1 MCILI
6 WVYTLRL
13 LRQSMIFS
21 WIKSGWASV
30 QKALSSTRKSLQ
42 NKLRML
48 FGRKIDEQL
57 LEDIE
62 EILFEADLGSSS
74 IKEIMQSVKKH
85 LKEQPDASLETLL
98 KVLEESLFSEI
109 SGLSHS
115 WVFSDH
121 KPTVIVVI
129 GANGSGKTTSIAK
142 LAHAFASSGKSVLLA
157 AADTFRAAA
166 LEQLDVW
173 AQRLNINVVKGNY
186 NADPASV
193 AYDAIA
199 ASIARS
205 NDILLIDTAGRL
217 ENRQNLLR
225 ELEKI
230 QRSCQ
235 KALPGSPHEVL
246 LVIDATIGQNG
257 IEQARAFHQA
267 MGITGL
273 ILTKL
278 DGSAKGGIV
287 IAIQKQLGIPVKFI
301 GIGESLDSLIPFEP
315 KAFVHSLLFD
325 DELS

>member
-1 MCILI
+1 M
-6 WVYTLRL
+6 V
-13 LRQSMIFS
+13 FS
-21 WIKSGWASV
+21 WLKSSWSAV

-42 NKLRML
+42 SKLRSL
-48 FGRKIDEQL
+48 FGRKIDAQL
-57 LEDIE
+57 LEDLE
-62 EILFEADLGSSS
+62 EILFEADLG
-74 IKEIMQSVKKH
+74 
-85 LKEQPDASLETLL
+85 ALL
-98 KVLEESLFSEI
+98 SEI
-109 SGLSHS
+109 SDLNHS
-115 WVFSDH
+115 WTFSENR
-121 KPTVIVVI
+121 PTIVIVI

-142 LAHAFASSGKSVLLA
+142 LAHAFTSSGKSVLLA

-166 LEQLDVW
+166 LEQLDIW
-173 AQRLNINVVKGNY
+173 AQRLNVPLIKGVY

-193 AYDAIA
+193 VYDAIHA
-199 ASIARS
+199 AIAR
-205 NDILLIDTAGRL
+205 NIDILLVDTAGRL

-235 KALPGSPHEVL
+235 KACPGSPHEVL

-257 IEQARAFHQA
+257 IEQAKAFHQA

-301 GIGESLDSLIPFEP
+301 GIGEQLDSLVPFEP
-315 KAFVHSLLFD
+315 KTFVHSLLFD
-325 DELS
+325 EEPS